1 MFCGNNFLLEMSF
14 NSKKSPFILI
24 ESIKQK
30 TSLSE
35 KLLKILFF
43 LKFDALKKLFLS
55 LNN

>member
-1 MFCGNNFLLEMSF
+1 LWEQFSVRNELQL
-14 NSKKSPFILI
+14 KKSPFILI